1 MRVGWDL
8 MARVAV
14 AGLLAGVLSI
24 ALAGCSRPE
33 LPNNDFVLTGERPAK
48 AAEAGNT
55 AEAAK
60 LACEAEIKKK
70 GISSVVNIFSRFRR
84 GSAEEDYVACMKRR
98 GYELPGA
105 TLPES

>member
-1 MRVGWDL
+1 
-8 MARVAV
+8 MARMAIAALV
-14 AGLLAGVLSI
+14 AGVLST
-24 ALAGCSRPE
+24 AFAGCSRPE
-33 LPNNDFVLTGERPAK
+33 LPDKDFVLTGERPAK
-48 AAEAGNT
+48 AAETGNT

-60 LACEAEIKKK
+60 LACEAEIKQK

-105 TLPES
+105 SLPES

>member
-1 MRVGWDL
+1 
-8 MARVAV
+8 MARIAV
-14 AGLLAGVLSI
+14 AALVAGVLSI
-24 ALAGCSRPE
+24 AFAGCSRP

-70 GISSVVNIFSRFRR
+70 GISSVVNIFSRL
-84 GSAEEDYVACMKRR
+84 S
-98 GYELPGA
+98 LIHI
-105 TLPES
+105 

>member
-14 AGLLAGVLSI
+14 VVLLAGVLSI
-24 ALAGCSRPE
+24 AFAGCSRPE

-48 AAEAGNT
+48 AAEAGN
-55 AEAAK
+55 AAK

-84 GSAEEDYVACMKRR
+84 GSVEEDYVACMKRR